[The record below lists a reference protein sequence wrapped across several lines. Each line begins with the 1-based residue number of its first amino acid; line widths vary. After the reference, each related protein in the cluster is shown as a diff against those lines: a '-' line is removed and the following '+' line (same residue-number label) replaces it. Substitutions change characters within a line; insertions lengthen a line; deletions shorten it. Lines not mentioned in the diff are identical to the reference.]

1 MVDTVAKSIGHHGHW
16 GLSSGFD
23 FLAVLSKPGTENDR
37 LLEARDPINI
47 LLIQPGDIRHIILTI
62 SRRRRHYMGSLMDTR
77 PIHFYLFEPVMEV
90 LARELTLL
98 QVLNDYQVPIRQRA
112 NTYLEIYGNLKVQK
126 RTCEYIEQQG
136 RDLKL
141 LSSRGR
147 GKLDHVLRFDQLNYR
162 DRDQFERALD
172 CYSTSATF
180 DIDRLLDHRQ
190 RGCVYTISR
199 PFTKVKIDVVII
211 LKQSV
216 CRSLRCTQSP
226 VRLGLPCQHQV
237 QGEHSPLE
245 DLQEL
250 ATHGHRLRVR

>member
-1 MVDTVAKSIGHHGHW
+1 MVDAVAKSIGHHGHW

-23 FLAVLSKPGTENDR
+23 FLAVLPKLGTTDNDR
-37 LLEARDPINI
+37 LLEAKDPINI

-62 SRRRRHYMGSLMDTR
+62 SRRRRHCMGSLMDMR

-98 QVLNDYQVPIRQRA
+98 QVLNDYQVPIRQRT

-172 CYSTSATF
+172 FYSTSAAF

-190 RGCVYTISR
+190 RGCVLYKLLCNTISR
-199 PFTKVKIDVVII
+199 TFTKVTVDVVLIMP
-211 LKQSV
+211 K
-216 CRSLRCTQSP
+216 
-226 VRLGLPCQHQV
+226 
-237 QGEHSPLE
+237 
-245 DLQEL
+245 
-250 ATHGHRLRVR
+250 